1 MEIYMDNDF
10 ICGELKINESFIREI
25 IKIILDEIGF
35 DNLIMIVNNLHRE
48 RSNNNINRRHDNS
61 DIERN
66 ELEHYHDSIRNYV
79 ENSIKQIDMNSVMG
93 DENMC
98 FKDFIIKV
106 VDKLVELTNRYRAE
120 TDKSK
125 SDYKKLDNEINYY
138 KDQIKKIKHEV
149 DNTLTELNK
158 VLEEKKELEKNY
170 RVLEENL
177 SSLSNEKKALEKE
190 LNNRCREAKLIFD
203 SIQNIDSKYI
213 DELKPYIR
221 LRELEPFIVSS
232 AINIDALD
240 KIWKVA
246 RLAIKNNDLGTSE
259 IIRNY
264 FEYMVKLF
272 NDAKNET
279 VVTIDSIN
287 EGDTYNVYD
296 FECMDSN
303 KSYGGIVSKLYLPGF
318 INNYNNKR
326 IEKSLVDIKEK

>member
-1 MEIYMDNDF
+1 MENYMDNDV
-10 ICGELKINESFIREI
+10 ICGELKINESFIQEI
-25 IKIILDEIGF
+25 IKITLDEIGF
-35 DNLIMIVNNLHRE
+35 DNLIMIVNNLYSE
-48 RSNNNINRRHDNS
+48 GSNNNINRRHDNS

-66 ELEHYHDSIRNYV
+66 ELDYYHVRIRSCV
-79 ENSIKQIDMNSVMG
+79 ENRIKQSDINIVMG

-98 FKDFIIKV
+98 FKEFIIKI
-106 VDKLVELTNRYRAE
+106 VDKLVDLTNSYRAE
-120 TDKSK
+120 IDKSK
-125 SDYKKLDNEINYY
+125 SDSKKLDNEINCY
-138 KDQIKKIKHEV
+138 KVQIKNSQDEV
-149 DNTLTELNK
+149 NNTRTLLNK
-158 VLEEKKELEKNY
+158 VLEEKNELEKKY
-170 RVLEENL
+170 RVLEESV

-190 LNNRCREAKLIFD
+190 LNNRCREAKQIFD

-221 LRELEPFIVSS
+221 LCELEPFIVSS

-246 RLAIKNNDLGTSE
+246 RLAIKNNDIGTSE

-279 VVTIDSIN
+279 VVTIDTIN

-303 KSYGGIVSKLYLPGF
+303 KSYGGVVSKLYLPGF

>member
-1 MEIYMDNDF
+1 MEIYMDNDA
-10 ICGELKINESFIREI
+10 ICGELKINESFIRDI
-25 IKIILDEIGF
+25 IKITLDEIGF
-35 DNLIMIVNNLHRE
+35 DNLIMIVNNLDSEGRN
-48 RSNNNINRRHDNS
+48 RNINRRHDNTDIEGNELDCYHTRIRICVEDRIKQS
-61 DIERN
+61 DIN
-66 ELEHYHDSIRNYV
+66 I
-79 ENSIKQIDMNSVMG
+79 VMG

-98 FKDFIIKV
+98 FKKFIIKI
-106 VDKLVELTNRYRAE
+106 VDKLVELTNSYRAE
-120 TDKSK
+120 IDKSK
-125 SDYKKLDNEINYY
+125 SDYKKLDNEINCY
-138 KDQIKKIKHEV
+138 KAQIQNSQHEAN
-149 DNTLTELNK
+149 NTRTQLNK
-158 VLEEKKELEKNY
+158 VLEEKNELEINY
-170 RVLEENL
+170 RVLEERVY
-177 SSLSNEKKALEKE
+177 SLSNEKKALEKE

-213 DELKPYIR
+213 NELKPYIR

-296 FECMDSN
+296 FECIDPN
-303 KSYGGIVSKLYLPGF
+303 KSYGGVVSKLYLPGF

>member
-1 MEIYMDNDF
+1 MDNDV

-35 DNLIMIVNNLHRE
+35 DNLIMIVNNLHME
-48 RSNNNINRRHDNS
+48 RSNNNINRRHDYS
-61 DIERN
+61 DIDCN
-66 ELEHYHDSIRNYV
+66 ELEYYHDSIRNYV
-79 ENSIKQIDMNSVMG
+79 ENRIKQIDMNSVMG

-138 KDQIKKIKHEV
+138 KDQIKHEV
-149 DNTLTELNK
+149 DNTLTQLNK
-158 VLEEKKELEKNY
+158 VLEEKKELEKKY
-170 RVLEENL
+170 RVLEESL

-190 LNNRCREAKLIFD
+190 LNNRCREVKLIFD
-203 SIQNIDSKYI
+203 SLQNIDSKYI

-279 VVTIDSIN
+279 VVTIDRIN

-296 FECMDSN
+296 FECIDSN
-303 KSYGGIVSKLYLPGF
+303 KSYGGVVSKLYLPGF